1 MAHNRFTWCGHSTFR
16 IETGEDKVIY
26 IDPYLSANPAC
37 PSELQKVERCDII
50 ALTHG
55 HADHLGD
62 TIEIYNEHRPKIV
75 AIFDLCW
82 VLGKHGVAPEDCVGM
97 NIGGTVDVGGVKFMQ
112 TPATHSGSM
121 DDGGEQVYGGDPT
134 GYVIE
139 LEDGFRFYHS
149 GDTWVMAD
157 MEFIAKLFKPEVAML
172 PIGGHFTMDPV
183 AAALAAKMTGVK
195 RVVPMHYG
203 TFPVLTGEPE
213 HLAKELEGTGI
224 EVLAVEV
231 GQEFTLP

>member
-1 MAHNRFTWCGHSTFR
+1 MAHNRFIWCGHSAFR

-26 IDPYLSANPAC
+26 IDPYLSANPGC
-37 PSELQKVERCDII
+37 PSELHKVERCDII

-75 AIFDLCW
+75 AIFDLCGI
-82 VLGKHGVAPEDCVGM
+82 LGKHGVAPEDCVGM
-97 NIGGTVDVGGVKFMQ
+97 NIGGTVDVGGIKFMQ
-112 TPATHSGSM
+112 TPATHSGSV
-121 DDGGEQVYGGDPT
+121 DDGGEQAYGGDPT
-134 GYVIE
+134 GYVVE

-157 MEFIAKLFKPEVAML
+157 MEYIGKLFKPEVAIL
-172 PIGGHFTMDPV
+172 PIGGHFTMDP
-183 AAALAAKMTGVK
+183 AAAAIAAKLTGVK

-203 TFPVLTGEPE
+203 TFPVLTGEPVE
-213 HLAKELEGTGI
+213 LEKELDGTGI
-224 EVLAVEV
+224 EVVTVEI